1 MLRRISDVCLPVLM
15 SRPVLA
21 RLITLAFATALGVAS
36 PVRAQRSP
44 AVPVAPRPGVG
55 PLQAAARPY
64 AIAYTVAM
72 PDPASHLY
80 EIGMEVRGALPDT
93 LRLVLPVWSPGRYA
107 RVDFARNV
115 QEFGAEDGAGRALRW
130 TKLGGSTWGVLVGGA
145 SAHVAPERVARVR
158 YRVFAD
164 DLSGTYSVLDTA
176 HANWNG
182 AGLFVYADGHKPDP
196 VTLAIRPP
204 AGWAVVNGPQ
214 GNPGRELPTS
224 DGTTAFRFPNYDE
237 LVDAPTEVVPAV
249 HMTIDTFS
257 VDGRRYRV
265 MLHHNGPL
273 DAGVRRHFVDGARA
287 IVARENR
294 VIAPPPLAQ
303 YTFLAHAGYGG
314 GDGMEHLTST
324 EIITARPLADSAAAD
339 RFLGTVAHEYFHTW
353 NVKRV
358 RPVALGPFDY
368 TEAQHEPS
376 LWAAEGWTQYYGEMT
391 PVRVG
396 IVSRAAFYDRL
407 ARTLRA
413 VATSPARLE
422 RSPRAASFDA
432 PFFDGARAAMQ
443 VNSAATFVSY
453 YTAGEAR
460 ALALDLMIR
469 GRSDGGRS
477 LDDVLRALK
486 RRTWDAPRATYYLD
500 GRGYTEDDV
509 ERAASE
515 VAGTELHGWFDR
527 YVGGTDDLPWAEL
540 LRAVGLTLTTGG
552 SAWTIAEDPAATAR
566 AVALRDAW
574 LR

>member
-1 MLRRISDVCLPVLM
+1 MPASVRFRLPFSRRSAAWAIALASASLATTPV
-15 SRPVLA
+15 
-21 RLITLAFATALGVAS
+21 T
-36 PVRAQRSP
+36 AQRSP
-44 AVPVAPRPGVG
+44 QVPVAPRPGVG
-55 PLQAAARPY
+55 PLRATAAPY

-72 PDPASHLY
+72 PDPASHLF
-80 EIGMEVRGALPDT
+80 EVGVEVRGAIPDT
-93 LRLVLPVWSPGRYA
+93 LRLELPVWSPGRYA

-115 QEFGAEDGAGRALRW
+115 QAFTAADDGGRALRW
-130 TKLGGSTWGVLVGGA
+130 AKLGGSTWGVVTGGA
-145 SAHVAPERVARVR
+145 RAVRVH
-158 YRVFAD
+158 YRVFAN

-182 AGLFVYADGHKPDP
+182 AGLFVYAAGHKPDP

-204 AGWAVVNGPQ
+204 AGWTVINGPQ
-214 GNPGRELPTS
+214 GNPGRELPAD
-224 DGTTAFRFPNYDE
+224 DGATAFRFPNYDE
-237 LVDAPTEVVPAV
+237 MIDAPTEVAPAAHV
-249 HMTIDTFS
+249 SLDSFS

-265 MLHHNGPL
+265 MLHHNGPV
-273 DAGVRRHFVDGARA
+273 DPAVRARFVAGARA

-294 VIAPPPLAQ
+294 VVAPPPLAQ

-324 EIITARPLADSAAAD
+324 EIITPRPLADSAAAD

-353 NVKRV
+353 NVKRL

-376 LWAAEGWTQYYGEMT
+376 LWVAEGWTQYYGDLT

-396 IVSRAAFYDRL
+396 IVPRAAYYAGL
-407 ARTLRA
+407 ARTLQY

-432 PFFDGARAAMQ
+432 PFFDGARAPMQ
-443 VNSAATFVSY
+443 VDAGATFVTY
-453 YTAGEAR
+453 YVSGEAR

-469 GRSDGGRS
+469 GGSNGARS

-486 RRTWDAPRATYYLD
+486 RRAWDAPRATYYLE

-509 ERAASE
+509 ERAATE
-515 VAGTELHGWFDR
+515 VAGRDLHGWFDR

-540 LRAVGLTLTTGG
+540 LRTVGLQLTTGEQWAI
-552 SAWTIAEDPAATAR
+552 SEDPAATAGQ
-566 AVALRDAW
+566 VALREGW

>member
-1 MLRRISDVCLPVLM
+1 MPTFAFRRTAAALAVFVALLPA
-15 SRPVLA
+15 SAPLA
-21 RLITLAFATALGVAS
+21 
-36 PVRAQRSP
+36 AQRSP
-44 AVPVAPRPGVG
+44 QVPIAPRPGVG
-55 PLQAAARPY
+55 PLSPAGPPY
-64 AIAYTVAM
+64 GIAYTVAM

-115 QEFGAEDGAGRALRW
+115 QGFAAEDGAGRALAW
-130 TKLGGSTWGVLVGGA
+130 TKLGGSTWGVRTGDGTGVGAAGT
-145 SAHVAPERVARVR
+145 RTARVR

-182 AGLFVYADGHKPDP
+182 AGLFVYAEGHKPDP

-204 AGWAVVNGPQ
+204 AGWRVLNGPQ
-214 GNPGRELPTS
+214 GNPEREVATA
-224 DGTTAFRFPNYDE
+224 DGTVAFRFPNYDE
-237 LVDAPTEVVPAV
+237 LVDAPTEVAPAAHV
-249 HMTIDTFS
+249 SVDTFS

-265 MLHHNGPL
+265 VLHHNGPV
-273 DAGVRRHFVDGARA
+273 DAGVRHRFVEGARA

-294 VIAPPPLAQ
+294 VVAPPPLAQ

-324 EIITARPLADSAAAD
+324 EVITARPLADSAAAD

-353 NVKRV
+353 NVKRL
-358 RPVALGPFDY
+358 RPAALGPFDY

-376 LWAAEGWTQYYGEMT
+376 LWVAEGWTQYYGEMT

-396 IVSRAAFYDRL
+396 VVSRAAFYERL
-407 ARTLRA
+407 ARTLQT

-422 RSPRAASFDA
+422 RSPRAAAFDA
-432 PFFDGARAAMQ
+432 PFFDGARAPMQ
-443 VNSAATFVSY
+443 VNSGATFLSY

-460 ALALDLMIR
+460 ALALDLLLR
-469 GRSDGGRS
+469 GGSNGARS

-486 RRTWDAPRATYYLD
+486 RRTWDAARATYYLE

-515 VAGTELHGWFDR
+515 VAGRDMHGWFDR
-527 YVGGTDDLPWAEL
+527 YVGGTEDLPWGEL
-540 LRAVGLTLTTGG
+540 LRTVGLRLTTDAGG
-552 SAWTIAEDPAATAR
+552 WTLAEDAGATAR
-566 AVALRDAW
+566 QVALREGW

>member
-1 MLRRISDVCLPVLM
+1 M
-15 SRPVLA
+15 SRLAPA
-21 RLITLAFATALGVAS
+21 RLFRRALVATLCAAAPLV
-36 PVRAQRSP
+36 AQRSP
-44 AVPVAPRPGVG
+44 QVPVAPRAGVG
-55 PLQAAARPY
+55 PVRAASAPY
-64 AIAYTVAM
+64 VIAYTVAM
-72 PDPASHLY
+72 PDPASHVY
-80 EIGMEVRGALPDT
+80 EIGMDVRGALPDT

-115 QEFGAEDGAGRALRW
+115 QGFAAEDGAGRPLRW
-130 TKLGGSTWGVLVGGA
+130 AKLGGSTWGVLTGGGTGGRGTG
-145 SAHVAPERVARVR
+145 VRTARVR

-182 AGLFVYADGHKPDP
+182 AGLFVYAEGHKPDP
-196 VTLAIRPP
+196 VTLAIRVPN
-204 AGWAVVNGPQ
+204 GWRVVNGAQ
-214 GNPGRELPTS
+214 GNPDREIATA

-237 LVDAPTEVVPAV
+237 LVDAPTEVAPAANV
-249 HMTIDTFS
+249 TVDTFS

-265 MLHHNGPL
+265 MLHQNGPV
-273 DAGVRRHFVDGARA
+273 DATVRRRFVDGTRA

-294 VIAPPPLAQ
+294 VVAPPPLAQ

-324 EIITARPLADSAAAD
+324 EIITGRPLADSAAAD

-353 NVKRV
+353 NVKRI
-358 RPVALGPFDY
+358 RPAALGPFDY

-376 LWAAEGWTQYYGEMT
+376 LWVAEGWTQYYGEMT

-396 IVSRAAFYDRL
+396 IVPRAEFYDRL
-407 ARTLRA
+407 ARTLQL

-443 VNSAATFVSY
+443 VNSPATFVTY
-453 YTAGEAR
+453 YVSGEAR

-469 GRSDGGRS
+469 GESNGAKS

-486 RRTWDAPRATYYLD
+486 RRTWDGPRATYYLQ

-515 VAGTELHGWFDR
+515 VAGRELHGWFDR
-527 YVGGTDDLPWAEL
+527 YVGGTDDLPWGEL
-540 LRAVGLTLTTGG
+540 LGTVGLTLTRDAGG
-552 SAWTIAEDPAATAR
+552 WKIAEDPAATAQQV
-566 AVALRDAW
+566 AVREGW